1 MSSDL
6 IAAENLAQ
14 TIRQVAGR
22 AHSEEDLRV
31 GVEHA
36 LGATLQALG
45 LTATPEYEKT
55 TLSGSAD
62 AVYGHAVI
70 EYKRPGRLA
79 EKGFPIRLAKQ
90 IARYLT
96 DLAVRRGSPQAR
108 RAGGRAKQV
117 KAPALSVAEGPA
129 LSVAEGLERMIG
141 IGLDGEQILFL
152 RYSASGRVRES
163 PLPPLPGTQATFLDF
178 RSLTDFG
185 SLAKLPGRFQ
195 MVGPVPVGRE
205 SIELL
210 LLYLRSLSRKP
221 LTPEALAA
229 DFGPQGD
236 VAPRLVNVFYTALQ
250 AHRDHPRVATFF
262 AEWERIFGIIYG
274 EELSRAE
281 RDAPELAALYRM
293 VGDRMGNHE
302 GLPLLKP
309 LFFAVHTYY
318 ALLMKFLAVELASLQ
333 GGALVG
339 SFVAALPAATDKQ
352 LRRELTNLEN
362 GGTFALLGINN
373 FLEGDFFGWYLDAWE
388 TQTSEVSET
397 SEVSMADGIRA
408 MARTLADFEPAT
420 STLEPEHTRDLLK
433 KLYQYLVPR
442 KLRHDLGEYYT
453 PDWLAERL
461 LNQVGYKGES
471 DKRLIDPGCGSG
483 TFLILALRRLRQYGA
498 DHLIPPADV
507 LEAALRNIVGFDL
520 NPLSVIAARTNYLLA
535 LGDLLRYRR
544 GPVDLPVYMCDS
556 ILTPTER
563 ADIFGKSYRLH
574 TVVGDFEI
582 PSETVTTG
590 EMGDLSALLEH
601 CVRDEYEPEEFLARA
616 HRELTMS
623 QPMTETALE
632 ALYRRFLTLE
642 QEGRNGIWARLIK
655 NAFAPV
661 LVGEFDFVVGNP
673 PWVNWESLSDEYR
686 KATKRLWVDYGLF
699 SLKGHAARLGG
710 GKKDLAM
717 LFAYASIDHYLK
729 KGGKLGFVIT
739 QTVFKTK
746 GAGDGFR
753 RFRLGEKGE
762 HLRVLHVDDMSR
774 LQPFEGATNRT
785 SVMVCQRGQKIRYPV
800 PYTLWGKGTGRA
812 RVDIDKPLDEVMD
825 ETTRANLWAQPV
837 DSKTPTSPWM
847 TARKA
852 ALKALRKVVSAA
864 DYRAYSGA
872 CTWFNGVYWIGILSW
887 RPDDK
892 LVAENLWNIGR
903 AKARRVQAAV
913 EIDLIYPLLR
923 GRDVTRWQALPSVHI
938 LLTQDPENRTGIDE
952 TWLKVHLPDTFS
964 FLQQFRDDLVARSGY
979 RKFFQKSGAPF
990 YTIYNVG
997 PYTMSPYKVGWAREK
1012 AFLKCSVFSQASF
1025 GATSKLIIPD
1035 QTVQFIDFQSEIE
1048 SHFVCA
1054 ALNSAPAVA
1063 VPLCY
1068 TTDIT
1073 THILKV
1079 IGIPKFD
1086 AGNPIHTRLV
1096 ALSQQAH
1103 QLAATGDEAGLAA
1116 VEAQVDEAAA
1126 ELWSITDRELKEI
1139 RRSLEELG

>member
-1 MSSDL
+1 MSSNP
-6 IAAENLAQ
+6 IAAENLAEA
-14 TIRQVAGR
+14 IRKVAKR
-22 AHSEEDLRV
+22 ARSEEDLRV

-45 LTATPEYEKT
+45 LSAAPEYEKT

-70 EYKRPGRLA
+70 EYKRPGRIA
-79 EKGFPIRLAKQ
+79 EKGFPVKLAGQ

-96 DLAVRRGSPQAR
+96 DLAH
-108 RAGGRAKQV
+108 RAGRQTKQV
-117 KAPALSVAEGPA
+117 EA
-129 LSVAEGLERMIG
+129 LERMIG

-152 RYSASGRVRES
+152 RYSASGRKRES
-163 PLPPLPGTQATFLDF
+163 PLPPLPGAQTSFLDVEEYV
-178 RSLTDFG
+178 G
-185 SLAKLPGRFQ
+185 GFQ
-195 MVGPVPVGRE
+195 MVGPVDVGRE
-205 SIELL
+205 SVELL
-210 LLYLRSLSRKP
+210 LLYLRALSRKP

-229 DFGPQGD
+229 DFGPEGD
-236 VAPRLVNVFYTALQ
+236 IAPRLVNVFYTALQ

-262 AEWERIFGIIYG
+262 AEWDRIFGIVYG
-274 EELSRAE
+274 EELGKAE

-293 VGDRMGNHE
+293 VGDHA
-302 GLPLLKP
+302 GLPLKP

-318 ALLMKFLAVELASLQ
+318 ALLIKFLAVELASLQ
-333 GGALVG
+333 SGALVG
-339 SFVAALPAATDKQ
+339 SFVAPLPAATEKQ

-373 FLEGDFFGWYLDAWE
+373 FLEGDFFGWYLDAWD
-388 TQTSEVSET
+388 QTSEVSET
-397 SEVSMADGIRA
+397 SEASMADSIRA
-408 MARTLADFEPAT
+408 LARTLADFEPAT
-420 STLEPEHTRDLLK
+420 STLEPTSTRDLLK

-461 LNQVGYKGES
+461 LNQVGYEGEP

-483 TFLILALRRLRQYGA
+483 TFPILALRRLRQYGA
-498 DHLIPPADV
+498 DHLVPPADV
-507 LEAALRNIVGFDL
+507 LDAALRNIVGFDL

-535 LGDLLRYRR
+535 LGDLLRCRR

-582 PSETVTTG
+582 PSETVAAG
-590 EMGDLSALLEH
+590 EMGDLSALLEA
-601 CVRDEYEPEEFLARA
+601 CVRDEYEPDEFMARA
-616 HRELTMS
+616 RRELTAS

-673 PWVNWESLSDEYR
+673 PWVNWESLSGEYR
-686 KATKRLWVDYGLF
+686 EATKRLWVDYGLF

-717 LFAYASIDHYLK
+717 LFAYASIDNYLK
-729 KGGKLGFVIT
+729 RGGKLGFVIT

-753 RFRLGEKGE
+753 RFRLGEKGD

-785 SVMVCQRGQKIRYPV
+785 SVVVCQRGQKIRYPV

-812 RVDIDKPLDEVMD
+812 RVNIDKPLDEVMG

-837 DSKTPTSPWM
+837 NADKPTSPWM

-852 ALKALRKVVSAA
+852 AIKALRKVVTASE
-864 DYRAYSGA
+864 YRAYSGA
-872 CTWFNGVYWIGILSW
+872 CTWFNGVYWIEILSW
-887 RPDDK
+887 RPDGK
-892 LVAENLWNIGR
+892 LVIENLWNIGR
-903 AKARRVQAAV
+903 AKARHVQSVV
-913 EIDLIYPLLR
+913 ETDQIYPLLR
-923 GRDVTRWQALPSVHI
+923 GRDVTRWQASPSVHI
-938 LLTQDPENRTGIDE
+938 LLTQDPESRTGIDE
-952 TWLKVHLPDTFS
+952 TWLKVHLPGTYS
-964 FLQQFRDDLVARSGY
+964 FLKQFRDDLVARSGY

-997 PYTMSPYKVGWAREK
+997 PYTMAPYKVGWAREK
-1012 AFLKCSVFSQASF
+1012 ASLKCSVFSQDSF
-1025 GATSKLIIPD
+1025 GATSRLVIPD

-1054 ALNSAPAVA
+1054 TLNSAPAVA

-1068 TTDIT
+1068 TSDIT

-1086 AGNPIHTRLV
+1086 TENPIHTRLA

-1103 QLAATGDEAGLAA
+1103 ALAKDPKGLQDPSGLLNI
-1116 VEAQVDEAAA
+1116 EAQVDEAAA
-1126 ELWSITDRELKEI
+1126 ELWGITDRELKEI
-1139 RRSLEELG
+1139 RRSLAELG

>member
-1 MSSDL
+1 MSSNL
-6 IAAENLAQ
+6 IAAETLAQ
-14 TIRQVAGR
+14 AIRQVAR
-22 AHSEEDLRV
+22 KAHTEEDLRV

-36 LGATLQALG
+36 LSATLQALG

-79 EKGFPIRLAKQ
+79 EKGFPTKLAEQ

-96 DLAVRRGSPQAR
+96 DQAHG
-108 RAGGRAKQV
+108 AGGRAKQ
-117 KAPALSVAEGPA
+117 AEALEK
-129 LSVAEGLERMIG
+129 MIG

-152 RYSASGRVRES
+152 RYSATGRKRES
-163 PLPPLPGTQATFLDF
+163 PLPPLPGSQVSFLD
-178 RSLTDFG
+178 LDEYAG
-185 SLAKLPGRFQ
+185 GFQ
-195 MVGPVPVGRE
+195 IVGPVPVGRE
-205 SIELL
+205 SVELL

-236 VAPRLVNVFYTALQ
+236 IAPNLVNVFYTALR

-262 AEWERIFGIIYG
+262 AEWDRIFGIVYG
-274 EELSRAE
+274 EELGKAE
-281 RDAPELAALYRM
+281 RDAPELAALYRA
-293 VGDRMGNHE
+293 VSGAE
-302 GLPLLKP
+302 LKP

-333 GGALVG
+333 GGALVS
-339 SFVAALPAATDKQ
+339 SFVAALPAMPDKQ

-373 FLEGDFFGWYLDAWE
+373 FLEGDFFGWYLDAW
-388 TQTSEVSET
+388 QTPGVSET
-397 SEVSMADGIRA
+397 PGVSLADGIRA

-420 STLEPEHTRDLLK
+420 ATLETEHTRDLLK

-461 LNQVGYKGES
+461 LNQVGYKGEP

-483 TFLILALRRLRQYGA
+483 TFLILALRRLRQYAA
-498 DHLIPPADV
+498 DHLIPPAEV
-507 LEAALRNIVGFDL
+507 LDAALRNIVGFDL

-563 ADIFGKSYRLH
+563 ADIFGKSYRLR
-574 TVVGDFEI
+574 TVVGDFDI
-582 PSETVTTG
+582 PGETVAAG
-590 EMGDLSALLEH
+590 EMGPLSSLLES
-601 CVRDEYEPEEFLARA
+601 CVRDQYTPEEFMARA
-616 HRELTMS
+616 RRELTVS
-623 QPMTETALE
+623 EAMTESVLE
-632 ALYRRFLTLE
+632 GLYRQLYRLDE
-642 QEGRNGIWARLIK
+642 EGRNGLWARLLK

-673 PWVNWESLSDEYR
+673 PWVNWESLSGEYR
-686 KATKRLWVDYGLF
+686 EATKRLWVDYGLF

-729 KGGKLGFVIT
+729 KGGRLGFVIT

-762 HLRVLHVDDMSR
+762 HLRVVHVDDMSR

-785 SVMVCQRGQKIRYPV
+785 SVVVFQRGQKTRYPV

-812 RVDIDKPLDEVMD
+812 RVNIDKPLDEVLT

-837 DSKTPTSPWM
+837 DTDKPTSPWM

-852 ALKALRKVVSAA
+852 ALKALQKVIGPAA
-864 DYRAYSGA
+864 YRARAGS
-872 CTWFNGVYWIGILSW
+872 CTWANGIYWVRILGK
-887 RPDDK
+887 RPDGLLLIDNLEDVGK
-892 LVAENLWNIGR
+892 LEIASE
-903 AKARRVQAAV
+903 QAAV
-913 EIDLIYPLLR
+913 KPDLVYPLLR
-923 GRDVTRWQALPSVHI
+923 GREVERWRANPSIYI
-938 LLTQDPENRTGIDE
+938 LVVQDPETRKGYE
-952 TWLKVHLPDTFS
+952 ESQMRVEYPHLYGYLKRFEDILRS
-964 FLQQFRDDLVARSGY
+964 RSGLKRY
-979 RKFFQKSGAPF
+979 FDPATDPF
-990 YTIYNVG
+990 YSIYNVAS
-997 PYTMSPYKVGWAREK
+997 YTFAPYKVLWK
-1012 AFLKCSVFSQASF
+1012 ALAKKTAVTVVSTHEDKWFDEPKVIVPEHNTIF
-1025 GATSKLIIPD
+1025 IPT
-1035 QTVQFIDFQSEIE
+1035 QLEQEA
-1048 SHFVCA
+1048 HYLCA
-1054 ALNSAPAVA
+1054 VLNS
-1063 VPLCY
+1063 
-1068 TTDIT
+1068 DISSLVVQAHSSLFYSASILE
-1073 THILKV
+1073 HIAM
-1079 IGIPKFD
+1079 PQFD
-1086 AGNPIHTRLV
+1086 AGNPIHTRLA

-1103 QLAATGDEAGLAA
+1103 QLAAAGDEAGLAA

-1126 ELWSITDRELKEI
+1126 ELWGITDRELKEI

>member
-1 MSSDL
+1 MSSNRTP
-6 IAAENLAQ
+6 AENLAQ
-14 TIRQVAGR
+14 AILQVAQR
-22 AHSEEDLRV
+22 ARSEEDLRM
-31 GVEHA
+31 GVEQA
-36 LGATLQALG
+36 LSATRQALG
-45 LTATPEYEKT
+45 LTARPEYEKT
-55 TLSGSAD
+55 TFSGSAD
-62 AVYGHAVI
+62 AVYGHVTI
-70 EYKRPGRLA
+70 EYKRPGRLT
-79 EKGFPIRLAKQ
+79 EKDFPAKLAKQ

-96 DLAVRRGSPQAR
+96 DQAR

-117 KAPALSVAEGPA
+117 EALEK
-129 LSVAEGLERMIG
+129 MIG
-141 IGLDGEQILFL
+141 VGLDGKQILFL
-152 RYSASGRVRES
+152 RYSATGRERES
-163 PLPPLPGTQATFLDF
+163 PLPPLPGTQMSFLDV
-178 RSLTDFG
+178 DEYAG
-185 SLAKLPGRFQ
+185 GFQ
-195 MVGPVPVGRE
+195 MVGPVSVGRE
-205 SIELL
+205 SVELL
-210 LLYLRSLSRKP
+210 LFYLRSLSRKP

-236 VAPRLVNVFYTALQ
+236 IAPNLVNVFYTALQ

-262 AEWERIFGIIYG
+262 AEWDRIFGIVYG
-274 EELSRAE
+274 EELGKAE
-281 RDAPELAALYRM
+281 KDAPELAALYRT
-293 VGDRMGNHE
+293 VGDRKGT
-302 GLPLLKP
+302 PLLKP

-333 GGALVG
+333 GGALVS
-339 SFVAALPAATDKQ
+339 SFAAALPAMTEKQ

-373 FLEGDFFGWYLDAWE
+373 FLEGDFFGWYLDAWD
-388 TQTSEVSET
+388 QVSL
-397 SEVSMADGIRA
+397 ADGIRA
-408 MARTLADFEPAT
+408 LARTLADFEPAT

-461 LNQVGYKGES
+461 LNQVGYKGEP

-483 TFLILALRRLRQYGA
+483 TFPILALRRLRQYAA
-498 DHLIPPADV
+498 DHLIPPAEV
-507 LEAALRNIVGFDL
+507 LDAALRNIVGFDL

-563 ADIFGKSYRLH
+563 ADMFGKSYRLR
-574 TVVGDFEI
+574 TVVGDFDI
-582 PSETVTTG
+582 PGETVAAG
-590 EMGDLSALLEH
+590 EMGTLSALLES
-601 CVRDEYEPEEFLARA
+601 CVRDQYTPEEFLARA
-616 HRELTMS
+616 RRELTVS
-623 QPMTETALE
+623 EAMTASVLE
-632 ALYRRFLTLE
+632 GLYRRLYHLDE
-642 QEGRNGIWARLIK
+642 EGRNSLWARLLK

-673 PWVNWESLSDEYR
+673 PWVNWESLSEEYR
-686 KATKRLWVDYGLF
+686 EATKRLWADYGLF

-717 LFAYASIDHYLK
+717 LFAYAAIDHYLK

-762 HLRVLHVDDMSR
+762 YLRVLHVDDLSR

-785 SVMVCQRGQKIRYPV
+785 SVVVCQRGQKIRYPV
-800 PYTLWGKGTGRA
+800 PYTLWERGTGSA
-812 RVDIDKPLDEVMD
+812 RIDIDKLLDEVLA
-825 ETTRANLWAQPV
+825 ETARANLWAQPV
-837 DSKTPTSPWM
+837 DAETPTSPWM

-852 ALKALRKVVSAA
+852 ALKALEKVISPAA
-864 DYRAYSGA
+864 YRAYSGS
-872 CTWFNGVYWIGILSW
+872 CTWFNGIYWIGILDR
-887 RPDDK
+887 RPDGK
-892 LVAENLWNIGR
+892 LVIENLWDIGR
-903 AKARRVQAAV
+903 AKARRVQAAI
-913 EIDLIYPLLR
+913 EADLVYPLMR
-923 GRDVTRWQALPSVHI
+923 GRDVTRWQAVPSVYI
-938 LLTQDPENRTGIDE
+938 LLTQDPDNRIGIDE
-952 TWLKVHLPDTFS
+952 TWLKVHLPDTYS
-964 FLQQFRDDLVARSGY
+964 FLQKFRDNLIERSGY
-979 RKFFQKSGAPF
+979 KKYFQDAPF

-997 PYTMSPYKVGWAREK
+997 PYTMAPYKVGWAREDVS
-1012 AFLKCSVFSQASF
+1012 LKCSVFSQAPF
-1025 GATSKLIIPD
+1025 GEKSKLIIPD
-1035 QTVQFIDFQSEIE
+1035 QTVQFVDFEGKLE
-1048 SHFVCA
+1048 AHFVCA
-1054 ALNSAPAVA
+1054 VLNSTPAVTI
-1063 VPLCY
+1063 PLCY

-1079 IGIPKFD
+1079 IGIPEFD
-1086 AGNPIHTRLV
+1086 MENSIHTRLA

-1103 QLAATGDEAGLAA
+1103 QLAAAEDEAALAA

-1126 ELWSITDRELKEI
+1126 ELWGITDRELKEI